1 MGYPER
7 PHDLDTRVDGII
19 ECGPAPPAA
28 IYDVSLAP
36 AADLNILRDTLKP
49 LALER
54 ERERSR

>member
-1 MGYPER
+1 M
-7 PHDLDTRVDGII
+7 DGII